1 MFSIFILT
9 HNEELDIAAC
19 IESAALC
26 DDVILVDS
34 LSGDRTLEIAR
45 RYPQVRIIQHAF
57 ESHGKQRTWM
67 LQNVEAK
74 YRWAYILEADERMTP
89 ELFAECTAAVQS
101 RQHVGYY
108 GRRARYVYESLDQA
122 QHSIS
127 ALPAPPVR

>member
-34 LSGDRTLEIAR
+34 FSCDRTLEIAQQ
-45 RYPQVRIIQHAF
+45 YPQVRIIQHTF

-89 ELFAECTAAVQS
+89 ELFAECTAAVAIWPA
-101 RQHVGYY
+101 RRLLR
-108 GRRARYVYESLDQA
+108 RRARHVHEPLD
-122 QHSIS
+122 
-127 ALPAPPVR
+127 